1 MATFTNG
8 PSQLAEIKSY
18 EPDFGFLAKVYG
30 TKQEEYDRGFSM
42 VKNLYNS
49 ALNGNLS
56 NEHNEAYRKDAF
68 KKLESTLRS
77 VSGADLSQASNIMQA
92 QKLIDPIAGDA
103 ELAYDMGV
111 TAYHAKQKA
120 KMEQVRTSTDPK
132 VRETYNDIAAQY
144 IAQGE
149 SDLRNAKRGDGSI
162 RSVKPRE
169 FVQFEDVVA
178 HLNTAAKDA
187 GLEVKIS
194 KADGKGYII
203 TQTNGDIAEDNFKVW
218 AANQLSS
225 PKFQKQ
231 FAITGEVQAENAIR
245 TEMQKGLS
253 RTDATNAVA
262 ERIHPE
268 ILQQVGVDGSDK
280 DKELSSIDNKIAY
293 YDKMYQSGFPPNKP
307 EILQQ
312 YQALLKQKND
322 RKDELANLEDQ
333 SGKLQAEGP
342 AYVASDLYNIYA
354 NQARTKTAEGWGK
367 ARAYANVERDVEPD
381 QKVIGDLNRA
391 QDAQFH
397 NDDMNFKY
405 MQHEYNK
412 TKDAAEFEL
421 KKQTLEL
428 AKIKAV
434 KADKNAPVETH
445 LGKYTSTEK
454 FNATDIL
461 QSDFNANRSKSF
473 NTAFGTQ
480 GGLMN
485 LFIPE
490 DKQGKYNAALS
501 RLYKVANGNGKLT
514 GDDVGLLKMYSKKI
528 GYDFVMPKNAA
539 HADAIIQRMARQTY
553 NTAANQLALYS
564 KTGKTSSIPKE
575 TLQAF
580 KGQIAS
586 MKAILNEDVEIKQ
599 NYERI
604 AKVIKNADPD
614 LMEGAKIV
622 GWAKGNLP
630 IYDLSNVSKEGK
642 TYLDN
647 VVSSEYNARKR
658 VLGNSYEFSKLSA
671 AEITNVFSPNMG
683 KAVDEN
689 GDEIDLGNLR
699 NMNTADA
706 QKVFGNSMQT
716 SYDPVKKKV
725 FIEMKVTPGNLA
737 KNFGLKGAQTVKIEM
752 PYSSIQGN
760 QSLTRFNKYIEA
772 NSLDARSLG
781 RFNHFLTDDNARTM
795 ADRYMKNLGFD
806 FDVTASTNHDGKP
819 GLSINYRR
827 YDPSTKKWNNTSA
840 FIPTGGKNDIPG
852 LRKAEERIE
861 QDFNTYLDHRGTY
874 ESQD

>member
-18 EPDFGFLAKVYG
+18 EPDFGFLSKVYG
-30 TKQEEYDRGFSM
+30 TKQEEYDRGFNM

-49 ALNGNLS
+49 ALNGDLS
-56 NEHNEAYRKDAF
+56 NEHNEAYRQDAF

-77 VSGADLSQASNIMQA
+77 VSGADLSQASNIMKA
-92 QKLIDPIAGDA
+92 QKLIDPIAGDS

-111 TAYHAKQKA
+111 TAYHKKQKA
-120 KMEQVRTSTDPK
+120 KMEQIRTSTDPK
-132 VRETYNDIAAQY
+132 IRATYNDIAAQY
-144 IAQGE
+144 ISQGE

-162 RSVKPRE
+162 RAVRPRE
-169 FVQFEDVVA
+169 FVQFEDVVE
-178 HLNTAAKDA
+178 HLNAAAKDA
-187 GLEVKIS
+187 KLEVKIA

-203 TQTNGDIAEDNFKVW
+203 TQTNGDIAEENFQAW
-218 AANQLSS
+218 ADNQLSS

-245 TEMQKGLS
+245 SEMQKGLS

-262 ERIHPE
+262 TRIHPE
-268 ILQQVGVDGSDK
+268 ILQQVGMDGSSK

-293 YDKMYQSGFPPNKP
+293 YNKEYASGFPPNKP

-322 RKDELANLEDQ
+322 RKDELDNLTDE

-342 AYVASDLYNIYA
+342 AYVASDLYNIYGK
-354 NQARTKTAEGWGK
+354 QARKQTAEGWGK
-367 ARAYANVERDVEPD
+367 AKAYANVERDVEPD
-381 QKVIGDLNRA
+381 QKVIHDLDRA
-391 QDAQFH
+391 QDERFH
-397 NDDMNFKY
+397 NDDLSFKY

-412 TKDAAEFEL
+412 TKDAANFEI

-428 AKIKAV
+428 AKSKTTAG
-434 KADKNAPVETH
+434 KNTPTESH
-445 LGKYTSTEK
+445 LGKFASTDK

-461 QSDFNANRSKSF
+461 ESDFAANRSKSF

-485 LFIPE
+485 LFVDE

-501 RLYKVANGNGKLT
+501 RLYKVSNGNGKLT
-514 GDDVGLLKMYSKKI
+514 GEDVGLLKMYSKKI
-528 GYDFVMPKNAA
+528 GHDFVVPKNAA
-539 HADAIIQRMARQTY
+539 EADVIIQKMARKTY
-553 NTAANQLALYS
+553 TTAANQLALYS

-575 TLQAF
+575 TLKSF
-580 KGQIAS
+580 NGQLAS
-586 MKAILNEDVEIKQ
+586 MKAILNENVEIKQ

-630 IYDLSNVSKEGK
+630 IYDLSKVSKEAK

-671 AEITNVFSPNMG
+671 TEISNVFSPNMG
-683 KAVDEN
+683 KALDED

-725 FIEMKVTPGNLA
+725 FVEMKVTPGNLA
-737 KNFGLKGAQTVKIEM
+737 KSFGLKGAQTIKIEM

-760 QSLTRFNKYIEA
+760 PSLTRFNKYIEA

-795 ADRYMKNLGFD
+795 ADTYMKNLGFD
-806 FDVTASTNHDGKP
+806 FDVTASTNHDGNP
-819 GLSINYRR
+819 GLSVNYKR

-840 FIPTGGKNDIPG
+840 FIATGGKNDVEG

-861 QDFNTYLDHRGTY
+861 KDFNTYLDLRGTY
-874 ESQD
+874 ESQN

>member
-30 TKQEEYDRGFSM
+30 TKQEEYDRGFTM

-56 NEHNEAYRKDAF
+56 NEHNEAYRQDAF

-92 QKLIDPIAGDA
+92 QKLIDPIAGDS

-132 VRETYNDIAAQY
+132 VRATYNDIAAQY

-162 RSVKPRE
+162 RAVRPRE
-169 FVQFEDVVA
+169 FVQFEDVVE

-187 GLEVKIS
+187 GLEVKIA

-203 TQTNGDIAEDNFKVW
+203 TQTNGDIAEDNFQVW

-268 ILQQVGVDGSDK
+268 ILQEVGVAGSDK

-412 TKDAAEFEL
+412 TKDAADFEL

-428 AKIKAV
+428 AKLKAV
-434 KADKNAPVETH
+434 KADKNAPVESH
-445 LGKYTSTEK
+445 LGKYASTDK

-514 GDDVGLLKMYSKKI
+514 AEDVGLLKMYSKKI

-539 HADAIIQRMARQTY
+539 HADAIVQRMARQTY

-564 KTGKTSSIPKE
+564 STGKTSTIPKA

-647 VVSSEYNARKR
+647 VISSEYNARKR

-683 KAVDEN
+683 KAVDGD
-689 GDEIDLGNLR
+689 GDEIDLENLR

-725 FIEMKVTPGNLA
+725 FVEMKVTPGNLA
-737 KNFGLKGAQTVKIEM
+737 KSFGLKGAQTIKIEM
-752 PYSSIQGN
+752 PYSSVQGN
-760 QSLTRFNKYIEA
+760 PSLTRFNKYIES

-819 GLSINYRR
+819 GLSVNYRR
-827 YDPSTKKWNNTSA
+827 YDPSTKKWNNTSS